1 MMTTQHT
8 SMFTRVARRIVGVFA
23 EISRAQH
30 RMDEILT
37 NPTGE

>member
-1 MMTTQHT
+1 MTQHT
-8 SMFTRVARRIVGVFA
+8 NLITRMARRTAGMLA
-23 EISRAQH
+23 EIRRAQH